1 MPESEAYSNIVGEYM
16 HKFISSVRLASY
28 SDCND
33 YQEYIENIKVCGALY
48 SRLHIFEIVLRNAI
62 DKFFQEQLRENNW
75 TINALFK
82 TSDLKFDEYMMNS
95 IFESYNRKNK
105 PKIYKV
111 DGKYPKPPEENQHI
125 LLHDDLIGNISLG
138 FWVSCFD
145 SSFLKSSG
153 LNIELW
159 LDKIL
164 GHKFEKRKKNQKR
177 ENYVIKVLNDY
188 KKEIQTIHNL
198 RNRVFHFEKIYGHKM
213 YNHSNMKDL
222 LDKYIRKLYSTDE
235 LMDIVLKCDQ
245 P

>member
-1 MPESEAYSNIVGEYM
+1 MTRFINSLTLYSNSPVKCFLCGKVTIINFSTE
-16 HKFISSVRLASY
+16 FISNTLSIY
-28 SDCND
+28 S
-33 YQEYIENIKVCGALY
+33 EMVLIKY
-48 SRLHIFEIVLRNAI
+48 
-62 DKFFQEQLRENNW
+62 
-75 TINALFK
+75 
-82 TSDLKFDEYMMNS
+82 
-95 IFESYNRKNK
+95 
-105 PKIYKV
+105 
-111 DGKYPKPPEENQHI
+111 
-125 LLHDDLIGNISLG
+125 
-138 FWVSCFD
+138 FD
-145 SSFLKSSG
+145 SSFVKPFKRYFSISVQPHTAGCWVL
-153 LNIELW
+153 LNLVIAIFTIFTKFKLW